1 MVCCIIIIEFEVKH
15 MAKNKSITNHQPEE
29 KKHYKM
35 PFETWWGKLLIWTLF
50 VGMVGGVLLSFIVAI
65 ISGQA

>member
-1 MVCCIIIIEFEVKH
+1 VKD
-15 MAKNKSITNHQPEE
+15 MAKNTKLTNNQSEE
-29 KKHYKM
+29 KQHYKM
-35 PFETWWGKLLIWTLF
+35 PFETWWGKILIWTLF

>member
-1 MVCCIIIIEFEVKH
+1 MSKT
-15 MAKNKSITNHQPEE
+15 KKITNQPLEE

-35 PFETWWGKLLIWTLF
+35 PFETWWGKILIWLLF

>member
-1 MVCCIIIIEFEVKH
+1 VKD
-15 MAKNKSITNHQPEE
+15 MAKNTKLTNNQPEE

-35 PFETWWGKLLIWTLF
+35 PFETWWGKILIWTLF

>member
-1 MVCCIIIIEFEVKH
+1 
-15 MAKNKSITNHQPEE
+15 MAKNKSITHNQPEE

>member
-1 MVCCIIIIEFEVKH
+1 
-15 MAKNKSITNHQPEE
+15 MAKNKTITKNQPEE

-35 PFETWWGKLLIWTLF
+35 PFETWWGKLLIWMLF